1 MSGVERIA
9 ELVAQVDTLTREI
22 DELRDEFM
30 AEAGSRVAAEAECAR
45 LQQVAEA
52 AKPFAQPH
60 DTTFAQYE
68 ALREALAGLDTPADS
83 QEECKHASVHF
94 DRSLCACG
102 SMHHYCDHCGRALDC
117 PYDADSQPEDGTA

>member
-1 MSGVERIA
+1 MSEEDVAESTLWLDAVSEAFPDFDFSGCYDFDDLRKHMVGQATRLRAAAEFAGVPAWEKLWFQK
-9 ELVAQVDTLTREI
+9 E
-22 DELRDEFM
+22 
-30 AEAGSRVAAEAECAR
+30 AAEARCAR

-83 QEECKHASVHF
+83 QEGQQS
-94 DRSLCACG
+94 
-102 SMHHYCDHCGRALDC
+102 
-117 PYDADSQPEDGTA
+117 